1 MKLVITTQIREN
13 YGAHDWDG
21 VGQCPQHWRCKGG
34 DVYVVPNLTPAQIW
48 KIEKNGV
55 PTLRS
60 LIETRNH
67 AFEETVIDWSIVDDA
82 ATVTEPWNTPF
93 SLQYVD
99 GRWIAERTIMNNEY
113 GCMRR
118 EIASKT
124 ERYVMGPAGER
135 SEFLATFTMQN
146 GDRVT
151 ARDLVQYL
159 AESTQA

>member
-34 DVYVVPNLTPAQIW
+34 DVYVVPNLIPAQIW

-99 GRWIAERTIMNNEY
+99 GCWIASRTIMNDEY

-124 ERYVMGPAGER
+124 ERYVMQPAGER
-135 SEFLATFTMQN
+135 SEFLVTFTMQN

-151 ARDLVQYL
+151 GKDLAKYL

>member
-34 DVYVVPNLTPAQIW
+34 DVYVVPNLLTAQIW

-82 ATVTEPWNTPF
+82 ATVTEPWDTPF

-99 GRWIAERTIMNNEY
+99 DCWIASRTIMNDEY

-124 ERYVMGPAGER
+124 ERYVMQPAGER
-135 SEFLATFTMQN
+135 SEFLVTFTMQN

-151 ARDLVQYL
+151 GKDLTKYL
-159 AESTQA
+159 ADSTQT

>member
-1 MKLVITTQIREN
+1 MKLVISTQIREN

-21 VGQCPQHWRCKGG
+21 VGECPQYWKCKGG
-34 DVYVVPNLTPAQIW
+34 DVYVVSNLTPAQTL
-48 KIEKNGV
+48 KIKESGI
-55 PTLRS
+55 PTLKS
-60 LIETRNH
+60 LIESRNEG
-67 AFEETVIDWSIVDDA
+67 FEETVVGYMVLDDDA
-82 ATVTEPWNTPF
+82 VVGEPWDTPF
-93 SLQYVD
+93 SLRYEN
-99 GRWIAERTIMNNEY
+99 GRWIAERTIMNDEY

-118 EIASKT
+118 EISSKT

>member
-34 DVYVVPNLTPAQIW
+34 DVYVVTNLTPAQIW

-60 LIETRNH
+60 LIEIRNH

-93 SLQYVD
+93 SLQYEN
-99 GRWIAERTIMNNEY
+99 GRWIAERTIMNDEY
-113 GCMRR
+113 GCMRQ

-124 ERYVMGPAGER
+124 ERYVMGSAGER

>member
-1 MKLVITTQIREN
+1 MKLVISTQIREN

-21 VGQCPQHWRCKGG
+21 VGECPQHWRCKGG
-34 DVYVVPNLTPAQIW
+34 DIYIVSNLSVAQIR
-48 KIEKNGV
+48 KIKKSGI
-55 PTLRS
+55 PTLKS
-60 LIETRNH
+60 LIESRNEG
-67 AFEETVIDWSIVDDA
+67 FEETVVGYMILDDDE
-82 ATVTEPWNTPF
+82 VVGEPWDTPF
-93 SLQYVD
+93 SLRYEN
-99 GRWIAERTIMNNEY
+99 GRWIAVRTVMNNEY

-118 EIASKT
+118 EIISKT